1 MGLTTKQQE
10 DINFAIQ
17 EYLLKLGYTKSAEA
31 FAQESQL
38 DYQGYLKSSNTP
50 ASLLKDVLERKWTSI
65 ARLKKQVIELERQC
79 K

>member
-1 MGLTTKQQE
+1 M
-10 DINFAIQ
+10 
-17 EYLLKLGYTKSAEA
+17 KLGYTKSAQA

-38 DYQGYLKSSNTP
+38 DYEAYLKSSSTP